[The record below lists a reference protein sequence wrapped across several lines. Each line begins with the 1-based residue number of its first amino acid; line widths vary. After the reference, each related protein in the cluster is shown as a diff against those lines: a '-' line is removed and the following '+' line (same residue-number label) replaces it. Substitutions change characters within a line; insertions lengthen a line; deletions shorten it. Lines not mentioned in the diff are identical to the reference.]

1 MGVAKAIP
9 SLGAFTPIESML
21 KGGSSKTLNPMSLF
35 QDTKTVLSKP
45 SDFLNKQTLTG
56 QGKGSAQTFTE
67 QKKQAQ
73 EETTSAQR
81 RAWYGT
87 YGNAQAFRDMVDASG
102 GNYSAGQSNVGLAV

>member
-67 QKKQAQ
+67 QKQQKQAETKQAQ
-73 EETTSAQR
+73 R
-81 RAWYGT
+81 NAWYGT
-87 YGNAQAFRDMVDASG
+87 YGDAETFRNNKDAG
-102 GNYSAGQSNVGLAV
+102 VGLAV

>member
-21 KGGSSKTLNPMSLF
+21 KGGSSKVLNPMSLF
-35 QDTKTVLSKP
+35 EDTKTVLGKP
-45 SDFLNKQTLTG
+45 SAFLNKQTLTG

-73 EETTSAQR
+73 EEQQTATR
-81 RAWYGT
+81 NAWYGT
-87 YGNAQAFRDMVDASG
+87 YGDAEAFRRKQDAS
-102 GNYSAGQSNVGLAV
+102 VGLAV

>member
-67 QKKQAQ
+67 QKETKQA
-73 EETTSAQR
+73 ETAQAQR
-81 RAWYGT
+81 NAWYGT
-87 YGNAQAFRDMVDASG
+87 YGDAETFRKNKDAG
-102 GNYSAGQSNVGLAV
+102 VGLTV